1 MEPPVLKALTW
12 FRKFSPQSLRPA
24 GLAVDESSSMSP
36 YRKLH
41 RLWASG
47 HAIALQAPIML
58 ARREQKHTRTGGP
71 DDDEDDELRR
81 LMPIL
86 AAVITIAV
94 VFGQ

>member
-1 MEPPVLKALTW
+1 
-12 FRKFSPQSLRPA
+12 
-24 GLAVDESSSMSP
+24 LAVDDSLSMSP
-36 YRKLH
+36 YGKLH

-47 HAIALQAPIML
+47 QAIALQAPLML
-58 ARREQKHTRTGGP
+58 AREKKNTRTGGP

>member
-1 MEPPVLKALTW
+1 
-12 FRKFSPQSLRPA
+12 
-24 GLAVDESSSMSP
+24 MSP
-36 YRKLH
+36 YRKLQ

-47 HAIALQAPIML
+47 QAIALHAPLML
-58 ARREQKHTRTGGP
+58 ARQQKNIRTGGP